1 MMRRAEISLGIGGSI
16 TGAVLLV
23 ALLSRFWLPA
33 DPLRLRIP
41 QRLQAPFGGAGGLGT
56 DAMGR
61 DLAAQLMV
69 GAWNSLSVA
78 ATAVAIGLVLG
89 AALGLLAALK
99 RGWIELLVLR
109 LTDLLFAFPAILSAF
124 VLAAL
129 LGGGAGTAILAIGL
143 FNVPVFARV
152 TRAAALGI
160 LTQDYIRAARLS
172 GKTGLRL
179 AWDHLLPML
188 AGGLIVQA
196 TIQIALAILTE
207 AGLSFLGVGIT
218 PPNPS
223 WGRMLADA
231 QTYLA
236 RAPHLALL
244 PGGAI
249 ALSVLG
255 FNLLGDGLRD
265 RLDPK
270 GRR

>member
-1 MMRRAEISLGIGGSI
+1 MRATLSLRIGLALSGSTI
-16 TGAVLLV
+16 LL
-23 ALLSRFWLPA
+23 ALLSRVWLPA
-33 DPLRLRIP
+33 DPLRMRIP

-69 GAWNSLSVA
+69 GAWNSLTVA
-78 ATAVAIGLVLG
+78 LAAVAVGLIAGV
-89 AALGLLAALK
+89 ALGLLAALK
-99 RGWIELLVLR
+99 RGWIEALVLR
-109 LTDLLFAFPAILSAF
+109 LSDLLFAFPAILSAI

-129 LGGGAGTAILAIGL
+129 IGGGAGTAVLAIGL
-143 FNVPVFARV
+143 FNIPVFARV
-152 TRAAALGI
+152 TRAASLSV

-172 GKTGLRL
+172 GKGSFRI
-179 AWDHLLPML
+179 AWDHVLPMI

-196 TIQIALAILTE
+196 TIQLALAILTE
-207 AGLSFLGVGIT
+207 AGLSFLGVGIA

-231 QTYLA
+231 QTYLT
-236 RAPHLALL
+236 RAPYLAVL
-244 PGGAI
+244 PGTAI

-265 RLDPK
+265 WLDPK
-270 GRR
+270 GAR

>member
-1 MMRRAEISLGIGGSI
+1 MRRASIALWTGGGL
-16 TGAVLLV
+16 TGAIVLM
-23 ALLSRFWLPA
+23 ALLSRVWLPT
-33 DPLRLRIP
+33 DPLRMRIP
-41 QRLQAPFGGAGGLGT
+41 QRLQAPFGGVGGLGT

-78 ATAVAIGLVLG
+78 VSAVALGLILG

-99 RGWIELLVLR
+99 RGWIEVLVLR
-109 LTDLLFAFPAILSAF
+109 LTDLLFAFPAILSAI

-143 FNVPVFARV
+143 FNVPVFVRV
-152 TRAAALGI
+152 TRAAALGT

-172 GKTGLRL
+172 GKSGLRI
-179 AWDHLLPML
+179 AWDHLVPML

-196 TIQIALAILTE
+196 TIQVALAILTE
-207 AGLSFLGVGIT
+207 AGLSFLGVGIA

-231 QTYLA
+231 QTYLS
-236 RAPHLALL
+236 RAPYLALL

-249 ALSVLG
+249 AVSVLG